1 MSVGG
6 KLLDGAAGLV
16 VKPLKKAFDVS
27 TRIATNAPGTTALT
41 LAPLG
46 LMAALPKTPNR
57 PKLKANHSIG
67 RSSMRLVGRGREV
80 RASAQVVS
88 DNDLELYLRISGKL
102 EKKASLFTNPMKK
115 EIQGIIGETLEAQ
128 GKKQK
133 KILQD
138 LIKDQKKADKPSLR
152 NRRMGGEH
160 GFRLQ
165 DVALAGLAL
174 GGAGAVAGFGGQA
187 MGIGAGELGDLKH
200 RMGRKRHYSAMM
212 KADPELRQYK
222 PAEVNRVFN
231 VIHRSSP
238 YVSKEPLLAASTVR
252 SIMDTP
258 RATHGSRTPTVSTEA
273 IKRILEL
280 ETGRQG
286 TRYPF
291 MQNAKGRPDG
301 DAGVSTSDMLG

>member
-1 MSVGG
+1 MSIGG
-6 KLLDGAAGLV
+6 KALDTASSLV
-16 VKPLKKAFDVS
+16 TKPLKKAFKVS
-27 TRIATNAPGTTALT
+27 TEIAANAPGTTALT
-41 LAPLG
+41 LAPIGML
-46 LMAALPKTPNR
+46 AAMPKAPNVA
-57 PKLKANHSIG
+57 KNQANHSIG
-67 RSSMRLVGRGREV
+67 RSSMRLIGRGREV
-80 RASAQVVS
+80 RASARAVS
-88 DNDLELYLRISGKL
+88 QEDLDLYMRISGKL
-102 EKKASLFTNPMKK
+102 EKTASFFSVPAKK
-115 EIQGIIGETLEAQ
+115 ELQEIIGDTLQAQ

-133 KILQD
+133 KMLQD
-138 LIKDQKKADKPSLR
+138 LISEQKKANKPGLR
-152 NRRMGGEH
+152 DRRMGGEH

-174 GGAGAVAGFGGQA
+174 GGAGAVAGFGGQVI
-187 MGIGAGELGDLKH
+187 GIGAGELGDLKH
-200 RMGRKRHYSAMM
+200 RMGRGRHYGAMM

-222 PAEVNRVFN
+222 PAEIKRVFN

-258 RATHGSRTPTVSTEA
+258 RATHGSKTPTVSTEA

-301 DAGVSTSDMLG
+301 NTGVSTSDMLG